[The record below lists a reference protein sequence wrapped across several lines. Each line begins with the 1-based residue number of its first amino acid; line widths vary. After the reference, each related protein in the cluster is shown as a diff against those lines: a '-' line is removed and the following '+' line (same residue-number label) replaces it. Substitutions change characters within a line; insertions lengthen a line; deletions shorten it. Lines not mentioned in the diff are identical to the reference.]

1 MNRVLREIAGYLL
14 GFLIFII
21 LLPCLMWWV
30 GGKSFEASEW
40 LWVTGGLL
48 MAVGLTL
55 SIWSI
60 VHMRR
65 AGKGN
70 PFDAYG
76 HEVAPRTQQLLID
89 GPYGFSRN
97 PMLLGVFIYLGGIA
111 ALLHTWQAAAVWAG
125 FVGIMLSQVRS
136 EEKRLLKDFGNDYLD
151 YRSRVHW
158 LLGNRSRGLSFAI
171 VALIYLSS
179 IGVGVLTYRWMGK
192 MNANG
197 VLCLL
202 GADVVATVYVWLFG
216 LIYKNVSIYDPYW
229 SVAPPVLLTT
239 WLFIKGFNTPY
250 LMLLVAVWL
259 WGIRLT
265 ANWAYTFKGI
275 YAEDWRYT
283 RYRNNCH
290 PFIFH
295 IINFFGLNMMPTL
308 LVFFNMLPAL
318 LLPEQHQQA
327 NILSW
332 AALAVCLGAVAIE
345 LTADIQRH
353 RFVRQHPNHNEIL
366 QDGLWKHGR
375 HPNYFGEISM
385 WWGVWLMYVS
395 VNGFACRPWLIAAP
409 IAMTAL
415 FLFISIPMMEK
426 RQLENKPGYAA
437 YRQRTRT
444 LI

>member
-1 MNRVLREIAGYLL
+1 
-14 GFLIFII
+14 
-21 LLPCLMWWV
+21 
-30 GGKSFEASEW
+30 
-40 LWVTGGLL
+40 

-65 AGKGN
+65 VGKGN

-111 ALLHTWQAAAVWAG
+111 VLLHTWQAAAVWAG

-136 EEKRLLKDFGNDYLD
+136 EENRLEKDFGKDYLD

-250 LMLLVAVWL
+250 LMLLVAVSFL
-259 WGIRLT
+259 VLSVCRLSM
-265 ANWAYTFKGI
+265 AFRPSG
-275 YAEDWRYT
+275 
-283 RYRNNCH
+283 
-290 PFIFH
+290 
-295 IINFFGLNMMPTL
+295 
-308 LVFFNMLPAL
+308 V
-318 LLPEQHQQA
+318 
-327 NILSW
+327 
-332 AALAVCLGAVAIE
+332 AALS
-345 LTADIQRH
+345 R
-353 RFVRQHPNHNEIL
+353 P
-366 QDGLWKHGR
+366 
-375 HPNYFGEISM
+375 SM
-385 WWGVWLMYVS
+385 L
-395 VNGFACRPWLIAAP
+395 AAMFMNMCP
-409 IAMTAL
+409 
-415 FLFISIPMMEK
+415 
-426 RQLENKPGYAA
+426 
-437 YRQRTRT
+437 
-444 LI
+444 